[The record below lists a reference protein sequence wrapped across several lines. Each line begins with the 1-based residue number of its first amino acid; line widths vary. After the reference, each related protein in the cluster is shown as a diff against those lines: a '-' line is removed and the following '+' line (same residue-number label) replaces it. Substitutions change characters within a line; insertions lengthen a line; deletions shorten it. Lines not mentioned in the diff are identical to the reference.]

1 MNLLIITI
9 IFIFVLFFLS
19 NDKKFVDKFEN
30 IKVIIIIFIIYLGF
44 NQNYYYLLFFI
55 ILYMVLQ
62 SNLKQKLEKSN
73 INFETMK
80 SKLVSVVEKF
90 TEEDINEN
98 EEEDINENEEE
109 NYQKYNA
116 DEFDDIKNKKINE
129 NNTKYK
135 SLKEKFKHLEEK
147 IKSIL

>member
-1 MNLLIITI
+1 MNLFIITI

-109 NYQKYNA
+109 NYEKYNA

-129 NNTKYK
+129 NNSKYK

>member
-1 MNLLIITI
+1 MNLFIITI

-98 EEEDINENEEE
+98 EEEDMNENEEE
-109 NYQKYNA
+109 NYEKYNA

>member
-1 MNLLIITI
+1 MNLFIITI

-19 NDKKFVDKFEN
+19 NDKKFVDKLEK

-98 EEEDINENEEE
+98 EEEDMNENEEE
-109 NYQKYNA
+109 NYEKYNA

-129 NNTKYK
+129 NNSKYK

>member
-1 MNLLIITI
+1 MNLFIITI

-98 EEEDINENEEE
+98 EEEDMNENEEE
-109 NYQKYNA
+109 NYEKYNA

-129 NNTKYK
+129 NNSKYK

>member
-1 MNLLIITI
+1 MNLFIITI

-62 SNLKQKLEKSN
+62 R
-73 INFETMK
+73 
-80 SKLVSVVEKF
+80 KF
-90 TEEDINEN
+90 KT
-98 EEEDINENEEE
+98 
-109 NYQKYNA
+109 
-116 DEFDDIKNKKINE
+116 KIRE
-129 NNTKYK
+129 IKYK
-135 SLKEKFKHLEEK
+135 F
-147 IKSIL
+147 

>member
-1 MNLLIITI
+1 
-9 IFIFVLFFLS
+9 
-19 NDKKFVDKFEN
+19 
-30 IKVIIIIFIIYLGF
+30 
-44 NQNYYYLLFFI
+44 
-55 ILYMVLQ
+55 MVLQ

-90 TEEDINEN
+90 TEKDINEN

-129 NNTKYK
+129 NNKKYK

>member
-1 MNLLIITI
+1 MNLFIITI

-98 EEEDINENEEE
+98 EKEDMNENEEE
-109 NYQKYNA
+109 NYEKYNA

>member
-1 MNLLIITI
+1 MNLFIITI

-109 NYQKYNA
+109 NYEKYNA